1 LVELSNW
8 DEDVNHRISSVTP
21 PSPSLEY
28 RGKHARI
35 DMQVAMLR
43 SQATLRAQARASELE
58 VENSALRTLLEQAEI
73 TPSIRSE
80 QATSTVSA
88 EPSTIDTANG
98 AGLQQE
104 HQESGDTPNGADLE
118 QGGE

>member
-1 LVELSNW
+1 
-8 DEDVNHRISSVTP
+8 
-21 PSPSLEY
+21 
-28 RGKHARI
+28 
-35 DMQVAMLR
+35 
-43 SQATLRAQARASELE
+43 
-58 VENSALRTLLEQAEI
+58 LLEQAEI

-118 QGGE
+118 QEHQESDDTPNGADLEQGGE

>member
-1 LVELSNW
+1 
-8 DEDVNHRISSVTP
+8 
-21 PSPSLEY
+21 
-28 RGKHARI
+28 
-35 DMQVAMLR
+35 MQVAMLR
-43 SQATLRAQARASELE
+43 AQATLRAQARASELE

-88 EPSTIDTANG
+88 EPSTNDTANG
-98 AGLQQE
+98 ADLEQE
-104 HQESGDTPNGADLE
+104 HQEYDDTPGGAGLQLEQQESGDTPSGADLEQEQQESDDTPNGADLE